1 MEKTLLILAAGMG
14 SRFGGL
20 KQLEPVGPSGEL
32 IIDYS
37 IHDALK
43 AGFTKVVFV
52 IKKENQE
59 DFAKTIGARI
69 AKYVPVE
76 YVYQDNDTLPGNVR
90 IQREKPLGTGHALY
104 CAKDKVKAPFALI
117 SADDFYGPEAFKQMS
132 AFLDKE
138 DGKVGIVGYNLASTI
153 PSDKEVKR
161 GIIFA
166 DNGRITSLVECIA
179 KKEDDYISAM
189 EIQGTREYKLDLNS
203 SASMLMFCFSLD
215 IFSLLT
221 SLLKEFLEEADLSKD
236 EFILTVVIDKLI
248 NENKAKLIGTKGT
261 WMGMS
266 YREDVDLVR
275 KHIQK
280 LVSEGVYEE
289 KLWK

>member
-189 EIQGTREYKLDLNS
+189 EIQGTRKYKLDLNS